1 MLVLLPPSEGKAHPE
16 AGEPVDLGSLAF
28 GSELGERRREL
39 IEALDPGLV
48 DAPAALAAEGC
59 RMATST

>member
-28 GSELGERRREL
+28 APDQRRV
-39 IEALDPGLV
+39 AD
-48 DAPAALAAEGC
+48 
-59 RMATST
+59 